1 MALSEEEKAA
11 RNETRRKNKELKDA
25 EAKQRVNIIK
35 VDGDSIYQ
43 DDVSA
48 WIASGLIK
56 DQAVEVKIESGKP
69 TYLCVGNKYFKI
81 VL

>member
-35 VDGDSIYQ
+35 VDGDSIQ
-43 DDVSA
+43 EDEVPA
-48 WIASGLIK
+48 WIASDLIK
-56 DQAVEVKIESGKP
+56 DSAVEVKIDPAKTTYISIGK
-69 TYLCVGNKYFKI
+69 KYYKI
-81 VL
+81 IV